1 MRSII
6 DSLTENAFTAMVNT
20 TKLCYALHLNLAPSS
35 SLSSSVF
42 CNHMCFA
49 LAFAIS
55 RIPRTTHPTPP
66 PPHPSQGCVAPY
78 AQCVDGV
85 RDSRTHCQQL
95 LTLS

>member
-1 MRSII
+1 MRSLI

-20 TKLCYALHLNLAPSS
+20 TKLCYALHLDLAPSS

-66 PPHPSQGCVAPY
+66 PPSLLKVVSHPMRSVSMACAILAPI
-78 AQCVDGV
+78 ASSC
-85 RDSRTHCQQL
+85 
-95 LTLS
+95 